1 MTVKIISRIV
11 KICSFIVFTMC
22 LKVEITLIF
31 VEIFS
36 EQISAS
42 LIIPK
47 LSRRAALTIAN
58 APFTLCA
65 ESQTA
70 LTSFVCLVS
79 LKFWKRAATR
89 QIYATYL

>member
-36 EQISAS
+36 EQISAF
-42 LIIPK
+42 LIIHK
-47 LSRRAALTIAN
+47 SSRRAALTIAN
-58 APFTLCA
+58 AA
-65 ESQTA
+65 
-70 LTSFVCLVS
+70 
-79 LKFWKRAATR
+79 
-89 QIYATYL
+89 